1 MSLVKVQH
9 KGQMTIPNHVRS
21 AVGLADGSLVDV
33 KAARG
38 KIIITPQVV
47 IDRSKLP
54 TADDEYSPA
63 QRRIIDARLAQ
74 AVAEVKKGHVSP
86 AFETIADFAAS
97 LKADAKKL
105 KAKTKPRARR

>member
-1 MSLVKVQH
+1 MSIVKVQP

-21 AVGLADGSLVDV
+21 AVGLTDGSLVEV
-33 KAARG
+33 KVARG

-47 IDRSKLP
+47 IERSKSSI
-54 TADDEYSPA
+54 ADDEYSPA
-63 QRRIIDARLAQ
+63 QRRIIDARLTE
-74 AVAEVKKGHVSP
+74 AVTEVKKGHVSP

-105 KAKTKPRARR
+105 KAKTKPRA